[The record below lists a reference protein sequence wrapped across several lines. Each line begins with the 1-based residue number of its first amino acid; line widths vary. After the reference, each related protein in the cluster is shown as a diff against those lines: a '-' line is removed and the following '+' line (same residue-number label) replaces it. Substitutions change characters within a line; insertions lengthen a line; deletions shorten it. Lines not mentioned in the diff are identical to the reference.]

1 MMRSGYPHYMSG
13 WYTVFKC
20 LRLAFYQRCQRCG
33 VSIGRLA
40 HPGVGVVIDPF
51 PLTVTDRKNGKRT
64 HWNIGVLLS
73 VRAAIYRHNNGVTRE
88 IALFHGATVSGGG
101 PLLTEFPLRV
111 CESKN

>member
-40 HPGVGVVIDPF
+40 HLGVGVVIDPF

-64 HWNIGVLLS
+64 KLNSAPAIECPTSTGLFNLS
-73 VRAAIYRHNNGVTRE
+73 ESR
-88 IALFHGATVSGGG
+88 TVSTSL
-101 PLLTEFPLRV
+101 PRRSAAFSDAEKPDSPKPRRV
-111 CESKN
+111 IP